1 MLIDRT
7 SSTNRPTQPIHFNQ
21 LADLPYFTDYRGSS
35 PSPLSTVLT
44 VVSVASVSSVLSGV
58 PVYPIHGL
66 CPYRPCYPYYYLC
79 RTHQKFRTPPSFHMR
94 ISYLHIIRNPSTNLP
109 KSRTEEQHAAEPRKT
124 QSPIILIPLCH
135 SQRPVRA
142 DSTESITESGSKTTS
157 PLDPPSRL
165 T

>member
-1 MLIDRT
+1 MCQCTDMLIDRPPT
-7 SSTNRPTQPIHFNQ
+7 SQ
-21 LADLPYFTDYRGSS
+21 LADLPYLPYLPT
-35 PSPLSTVLT
+35 T
-44 VVSVASVSSVLSGV
+44 VVSVLSVLSGV
-58 PVYPIHGL
+58 PVPIHGQSVSSVSSVL
-66 CPYRPCYPYYYLC
+66 SVLLPLQNPSE
-79 RTHQKFRTPPSFHMR
+79 FRTPTLHMR

-109 KSRTEEQHAAEPRKT
+109 KSRTEEQHAAEPRRT